1 MKKAIFI
8 ISVFVIMS
16 ITISAQPHRGEYPP
30 PPPKSFEKFKQFE
43 KAKLIEIMNMDEN
56 TAIKFFARRNE
67 SMNRF
72 MKMAKERDDLMDEM
86 EGLIDKDGKTI
97 DNKTYQNYINKLMEL
112 ENKMLDERKSFINSL
127 DDILTKEQILKFVI
141 FDFRIKNEIKER
153 IKEK

>member
-1 MKKAIFI
+1 MKKLVLITSVFLIIFI
-8 ISVFVIMS
+8 N
-16 ITISAQPHRGEYPP
+16 ISAQPH
-30 PPPKSFEKFKQFE
+30 PPKSFEKFRQFE

-72 MKMAKERDDLMDEM
+72 MNIARERDELMNEM
-86 EGLIDKDGKTI
+86 ESLIEKDGNSI
-97 DNKTYQNYINKLMEL
+97 DNKTYQSYINRLMEL

-127 DDILTKEQILKFVI
+127 DDILTKEQIIKFVI

-153 IKEK
+153 IKQK